1 MVVTFT
7 SMSKVYYLP
16 TNYYW
21 LNEAS
26 KYENVIKE
34 LEYNMNRKKIIY
46 QDVSK
51 TMKDKIE
58 KTIEYKEYKSYL
70 IRIILCIYAHTNP
83 DGTGKQLINNM
94 LDKWVS
100 NEKISKRVR
109 TSIYDRTVENVSK
122 YQKEINNIEEILML
136 ISLQI
141 LENYYN

>member
-1 MVVTFT
+1 
-7 SMSKVYYLP
+7 
-16 TNYYW
+16 
-21 LNEAS
+21 
-26 KYENVIKE
+26 
-34 LEYNMNRKKIIY
+34 
-46 QDVSK
+46 
-51 TMKDKIE
+51 
-58 KTIEYKEYKSYL
+58 
-70 IRIILCIYAHTNP
+70 
-83 DGTGKQLINNM
+83 M

>member
-46 QDVSK
+46 QNVS
-51 TMKDKIE
+51 

-141 LENYYN
+141 LENYHN